1 MIVPSR
7 VSFFSRQLAGYAG
20 ANPPYNAQALVWIHP
35 RSAHPA
41 MTGLEHALAWIEP
54 YLREYGV
61 WAVFGVVFFEAFG
74 APLPGESL
82 VIASALLAAKGDMD
96 IGPLL
101 GAVWLAA
108 VMGDNVGYAIGR
120 LGGRRLVLRYGAR
133 LGMTEPRLARV
144 EAFFRRFGGEIVLV
158 ARFIVV
164 LRQLNGITA
173 GTVAMPWP
181 KFLLYNA
188 LGAALW
194 AAVWGYGTYT
204 LGHHMTAVLP
214 WVHRFG
220 YAAVVI
226 GALLGVAVL
235 TARLWKRWSRR

>member
-1 MIVPSR
+1 
-7 VSFFSRQLAGYAG
+7 
-20 ANPPYNAQALVWIHP
+20 
-35 RSAHPA
+35 
-41 MTGLEHALAWIEP
+41 MTGLEHAFAWIEP
-54 YLREYGV
+54 YLREYGAA
-61 WAVFGVVFFEAFG
+61 AVFIVVFFESFG

-82 VIASALLAAKGDMD
+82 VITSALLAAKGDMP

-108 VMGDNVGYAIGR
+108 VLGDNVGYAIG
-120 LGGRRLVLRYGAR
+120 LFGGRRLVLRYGAR
-133 LGMTEPRLARV
+133 VGITEPRLAKV

-158 ARFIVV
+158 ARFFVI

-194 AAVWGYGTYT
+194 TAVWGYGAYVA
-204 LGHHMTAVLP
+204 GHHMAAILP

-220 YAAVVI
+220 YAAVAAV
-226 GALLGVAVL
+226 AFAVL
-235 TARLWKRWSRR
+235 AVVVVRYLKPRSRR

>member
-1 MIVPSR
+1 
-7 VSFFSRQLAGYAG
+7 
-20 ANPPYNAQALVWIHP
+20 
-35 RSAHPA
+35 

-54 YLREYGV
+54 YLQDYGAA
-61 WAVFGVVFFEAFG
+61 AVFVVVFFESFG

-82 VIASALLAAKGDMD
+82 VIGSALLAAKGDMD

-108 VMGDNVGYAIGR
+108 VLGDNVGYAIG
-120 LGGRRLVLRYGAR
+120 LFGGRRLVLRHGAR
-133 LGMTEPRLARV
+133 VGITEPRLAKV
-144 EAFFRRFGGEIVLV
+144 EAFFLRFGGEIVLV
-158 ARFIVV
+158 ARFFVL
-164 LRQLNGITA
+164 LRQFNGITA

-194 AAVWGYGTYT
+194 TAVWGYGAYA
-204 LGHHMTAVLP
+204 LGHHMTAILP

-220 YAAVVI
+220 YAAATVA
-226 GALLGVAVL
+226 ALAVAAAVAIWY
-235 TARLWKRWSRR
+235 ARRPRP